1 MPGQEREKRKVLRRC
16 ILKTESDCED
26 VTWSGRS
33 FCVGA
38 GDWERPLKAAFHYS
52 SQLQT
57 WLKTWSQAGRK
68 PAANLLKTGFF
79 YIPFVQHAREPANSA
94 CCGSQTAGFRQKQ
107 SKAGR
112 KRVANPHELVENLAT
127 NLVENQVC
135 SQVFAAGQNNGMRP
149 LPTVRRTQNLDDE
162 RKQKTVYCSRR
173 LDVMSATRSTNLF

>member
-94 CCGSQTAGFRQKQ
+94 CCGSQPAGFRQKQ
-107 SKAGR
+107 SIK
-112 KRVANPHELVENLAT
+112 LVESVSQTRT
-127 NLVENQVC
+127 NLLKTWLQTW
-135 SQVFAAGQNNGMRP
+135 SKTRFAARFLQLARIMECD
-149 LPTVRRTQNLDDE
+149 L
-162 RKQKTVYCSRR
+162 YR
-173 LDVMSATRSTNLF
+173 L